1 MTTHKVKGGGGI
13 QIHVSETGNAKGRPI
28 LFIHGFSQCGL
39 CWSRQMNSDLAKDF
53 RLVAMDLR
61 GHGLSDKPTGAYGDS
76 KLWADDVN
84 AVIKTLSLDHPILCG
99 WSYGPLVIL
108 DYIRHYGED
117 EIGGMHFVG
126 GISKLGS
133 EAAMSVIAS
142 EFASLVPAFFSTDT
156 EESVRGLEALIR
168 MFFARPADPEVLY
181 LMLGYGIS
189 VPVHVRKAL
198 FSRAID
204 NDDLLRTIRKPV
216 LLSHAIHDTIVKV
229 AVVDQHVAAMP
240 HAQTD
245 LVADTGHACFWEGA
259 SNFNRRLR
267 DFANGLSRERTAVA

>member
-1 MTTHKVKGGGGI
+1 
-13 QIHVSETGNAKGRPI
+13 
-28 LFIHGFSQCGL
+28 
-39 CWSRQMNSDLAKDF
+39 MNSDLADDF

-61 GHGLSDKPTGAYGDS
+61 GHGLSDKPTDAYGDS

-84 AVIKTLSLDHPILCG
+84 AVIKTLSLDHPVLCG

-108 DYIRHYGED
+108 DYIRQYGED
-117 EIGGMHFVG
+117 GIGGMHFVG

-142 EFASLVPAFFSTDT
+142 EFARLVPAFFSTDT

-168 MFFARPADPEVLY
+168 MFFAGPADPEVLY

-198 FSRAID
+198 FSRSID
-204 NDDLLRTIRKPV
+204 NDDLLRTVRKPV

-259 SNFNRRLR
+259 ANFNRRLR